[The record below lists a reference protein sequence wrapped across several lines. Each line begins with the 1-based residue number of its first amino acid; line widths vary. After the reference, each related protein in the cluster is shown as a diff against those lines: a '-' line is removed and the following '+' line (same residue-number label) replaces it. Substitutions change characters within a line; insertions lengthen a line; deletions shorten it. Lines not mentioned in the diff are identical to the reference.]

1 MSVFGT
7 FGMLLGLNNTV
18 LHCGADDS
26 FTNTT
31 VFQTWWPGGDMWV
44 GEYSREGSQ
53 LGVEGWLAVVWARS
67 VTPVLSTTLWQHCV
81 SLQHM
86 VCQQTGCYPVLQ
98 DCSTSVLQLSLLL
111 ALAAGP
117 QQSPHLVTDVEKA
130 SLRLAIWSPCC
141 RQLVAG
147 RSERLLFTLKFKAL
161 CYPCDTCL
169 LLRLLRPSLCVVV
182 CVGPAL
188 PCITQLQVHARVA

>member
-1 MSVFGT
+1 
-7 FGMLLGLNNTV
+7 V
-18 LHCGADDS
+18 LKGGWPLSGREALHQCCQQHCGSIVSAC
-26 FTNTT
+26 NT
-31 VFQTWWPGGDMWV
+31 W
-44 GEYSREGSQ
+44 
-53 LGVEGWLAVVWARS
+53 
-67 VTPVLSTTLWQHCV
+67 CV
-81 SLQHM
+81 S
-86 VCQQTGCYPVLQ
+86 
-98 DCSTSVLQLSLLL
+98 STSVLQLSLLL